1 MINFEEELKRFS
13 PIPEVNQA
21 EEAIYSND
29 LKDISDIVLQMT
41 QDLRNTGSILDN
53 AVVCAGKEKIR
64 WQQQCDRC
72 CAPMWCTGAEKWILF
87 GMLSSVVDA

>member
-1 MINFEEELKRFS
+1 MYSRIALRRFS

-21 EEAIYSND
+21 EEAIYNND

-53 AVVCAGKEKIR
+53 AV
-64 WQQQCDRC
+64 
-72 CAPMWCTGAEKWILF
+72 
-87 GMLSSVVDA
+87 SVHARRR

>member
-29 LKDISDIVLQMT
+29 LT

-53 AVVCAGKEKIR
+53 AV
-64 WQQQCDRC
+64 
-72 CAPMWCTGAEKWILF
+72 
-87 GMLSSVVDA
+87 SVRARRR

>member
-29 LKDISDIVLQMT
+29 LRISV
-41 QDLRNTGSILDN
+41 ILYY
-53 AVVCAGKEKIR
+53 R
-64 WQQQCDRC
+64 
-72 CAPMWCTGAEKWILF
+72 
-87 GMLSSVVDA
+87 

>member
-1 MINFEEELKRFS
+1 MINFEEELKRLS

-21 EEAIYSND
+21 EEAIYNND

-53 AVVCAGKEKIR
+53 AV
-64 WQQQCDRC
+64 
-72 CAPMWCTGAEKWILF
+72 
-87 GMLSSVVDA
+87 SVHARRR

>member
-29 LKDISDIVLQMT
+29 LRDISDIVMQI
-41 QDLRNTGSILDN
+41 TGEIKQAN
-53 AVVCAGKEKIR
+53 AGV
-64 WQQQCDRC
+64 Q
-72 CAPMWCTGAEKWILF
+72 P
-87 GMLSSVVDA
+87 SVARVRR

>member
-29 LKDISDIVLQMT
+29 LRDISDIVT
-41 QDLRNTGSILDN
+41 QITSEIKQAGTT
-53 AVVCAGKEKIR
+53 APTTVVGVR
-64 WQQQCDRC
+64 R
-72 CAPMWCTGAEKWILF
+72 
-87 GMLSSVVDA
+87 